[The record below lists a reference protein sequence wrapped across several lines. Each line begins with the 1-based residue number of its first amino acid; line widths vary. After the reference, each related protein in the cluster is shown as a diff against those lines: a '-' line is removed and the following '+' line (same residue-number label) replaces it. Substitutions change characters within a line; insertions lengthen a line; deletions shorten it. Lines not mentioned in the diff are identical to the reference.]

1 MAFWWTLGFVLALVV
16 VLVVAVLGLLIL
28 LQARRIRRLAG
39 IAAEVVAEIDLNT
52 RSVWSLKQT
61 QATATALLD
70 GAAAIEAN
78 AGRIEA
84 AVTGSHDKQSA
95 A

>member
-1 MAFWWTLGFVLALVV
+1 MPIWWTLGFVLALAV

-28 LQARRIRRLAG
+28 LQARRIRRLALT
-39 IAAEVVAEIDLNT
+39 AAEVVADIDVNT

-61 QATATALLD
+61 HDTAAALLD
-70 GAAAIEAN
+70 GAEAIEVN

-84 AVTGSHDKQSA
+84 AVTGSHDKLSA